1 MYLLFTNYSG
11 GCLYVTEATSNKKAN
26 NTARYVIEGSNF
38 TNCTSYQSGGAIYLD
53 SVQGVVING
62 SSKFEKNSY

>member
-1 MYLLFTNYSG
+1 MYLLHTNYSG
-11 GCLYVTEATSNKKAN
+11 GCLYVTEATSNKEAK
-26 NTARYVIEGSNF
+26 NTARYVIQGSNF